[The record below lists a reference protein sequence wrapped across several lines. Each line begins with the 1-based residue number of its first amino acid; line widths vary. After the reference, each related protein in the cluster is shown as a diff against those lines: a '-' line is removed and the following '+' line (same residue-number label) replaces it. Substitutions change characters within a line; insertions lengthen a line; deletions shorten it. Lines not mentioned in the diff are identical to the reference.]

1 MVFPFARSFAA
12 AHGGG
17 TFGGAFLVAGG
28 RDTREGEGSDGEE
41 S

>member
-12 AHGGG
+12 ADGG